1 VLVLE
6 YCNGHT
12 LQEYIDRKIR
22 IREEEAV
29 RILRQ
34 IINGIAVLL
43 LSFRSCTGT
52 ASFIAI

>member
-1 VLVLE
+1 MLVLE

>member
-1 VLVLE
+1 MENESLKVLVLE

-22 IREEEAV
+22 IKEDEAV

-34 IINGIAVLL
+34 IINGIAV
-43 LSFRSCTGT
+43 F
-52 ASFIAI
+52 